1 MTIHFYCDIIF
12 FMNRKILIICGLL
25 FIGCFC
31 FGQSADFVS
40 KMIESPCVTYE
51 DAAYFCAINLGLIQE
66 TDSANEALVA
76 LDREKVF
83 SMPENP
89 TANITYDAFANMCLK
104 TWKIKGGLLY
114 TITKSNRYAFKE
126 MQYLGFIPNSEDPKS
141 EVSGIQMLNMFTRC
155 IEMAEKGST
164 NEK

>member
-1 MTIHFYCDIIF
+1 
-12 FMNRKILIICGLL
+12 MNRKFLIICGLL
-25 FIGCFC
+25 FVGFFC
-31 FGQSADFVS
+31 FGQSSDYVS

-66 TDSANEALVA
+66 ADSPKDALVA

-83 SMPENP
+83 PMPKNP
-89 TANITYDAFANMCLK
+89 SANITYDAFSNMCLR

-126 MQYLGFIPNSEDPKS
+126 MQYLGFIPVSEEPKT

-155 IEMAEKGST
+155 IEMTEKGSLD
-164 NEK
+164 EK